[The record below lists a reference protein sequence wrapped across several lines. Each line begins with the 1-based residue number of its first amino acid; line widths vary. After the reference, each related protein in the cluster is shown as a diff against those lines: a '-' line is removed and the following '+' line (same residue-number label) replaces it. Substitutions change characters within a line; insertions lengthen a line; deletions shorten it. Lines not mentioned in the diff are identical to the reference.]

1 MEENNKKE
9 VIIRKI
15 ALQNFIEKLVSVYN
29 SGADYVDII
38 GTPDENQDTIGIVV
52 HEEYLSKD
60 ELEMELILDDEEEE
74 IESMSKVWYE
84 DEDEKPYT
92 KINPLTGD
100 IIPLS
105 DEDINDL
112 I

>member
-1 MEENNKKE
+1 MEENNKKKE
-9 VIIRKI
+9 VILRKI
-15 ALQNFIEKLVSVYN
+15 ALQKFIETLVNVYN

-52 HEEYLSKD
+52 HEDYLSKD
-60 ELEMELILDDEEEE
+60 DMMIEFIADEDENEEEE
-74 IESMSKVWYE
+74 
-84 DEDEKPYT
+84 PYT
-92 KINPLTGD
+92 KIDPLTGN

>member
-1 MEENNKKE
+1 MKENNKKKE
-9 VIIRKI
+9 VILRKI
-15 ALQNFIEKLVSVYN
+15 ALQKFIETLVEVYN

-60 ELEMELILDDEEEE
+60 DLEIELIPDEEEI
-74 IESMSKVWYE
+74 IEPTIDK
-84 DEDEKPYT
+84 
-92 KINPLTGD
+92 
-100 IIPLS
+100 PLS

>member
-60 ELEMELILDDEEEE
+60 ELEIEFISDDEEEE
-74 IESMSKVWYE
+74 YIEPTNDK
-84 DEDEKPYT
+84 
-92 KINPLTGD
+92 
-100 IIPLS
+100 PLS

>member
-1 MEENNKKE
+1 MEENNKKKE
-9 VIIRKI
+9 VILRKI
-15 ALQNFIEKLVSVYN
+15 ALQKFIETLVNVYN

-60 ELEMELILDDEEEE
+60 DMQIEFISDEEDEEEE
-74 IESMSKVWYE
+74 E
-84 DEDEKPYT
+84 PFT
-92 KINPLTGD
+92 KIDPLTGN

>member
-1 MEENNKKE
+1 MVMEENNKKKE
-9 VIIRKI
+9 VILRKI
-15 ALQNFIEKLVSVYN
+15 ALQKFIETLVDVYN
-29 SGADYVDII
+29 SGADYVDIV

-60 ELEMELILDDEEEE
+60 DMQIEFISDEDDEEEE
-74 IESMSKVWYE
+74 YIEPNDK
-84 DEDEKPYT
+84 
-92 KINPLTGD
+92 
-100 IIPLS
+100 PLS

>member
-1 MEENNKKE
+1 MEENNKKKE

-60 ELEMELILDDEEEE
+60 ELEIEFITDEDEEEE
-74 IESMSKVWYE
+74 YIEPTNDK
-84 DEDEKPYT
+84 
-92 KINPLTGD
+92 
-100 IIPLS
+100 PLS

>member
-1 MEENNKKE
+1 MEENNKKKE

-60 ELEMELILDDEEEE
+60 DMQIEFISDEEDEEEE
-74 IESMSKVWYE
+74 E
-84 DEDEKPYT
+84 PFT
-92 KINPLTGD
+92 KIDPLTGN

>member
-1 MEENNKKE
+1 MEENNKKKE

-60 ELEMELILDDEEEE
+60 ELEIEFITDEDEEEE
-74 IESMSKVWYE
+74 DYIEPTNDK
-84 DEDEKPYT
+84 
-92 KINPLTGD
+92 
-100 IIPLS
+100 PLS

>member
-1 MEENNKKE
+1 MEENNKKKE

-60 ELEMELILDDEEEE
+60 ELEIEFITDEDEEEE
-74 IESMSKVWYE
+74 EYIEPTNDK
-84 DEDEKPYT
+84 
-92 KINPLTGD
+92 
-100 IIPLS
+100 PLS

>member
-1 MEENNKKE
+1 MEENNKKKE
-9 VIIRKI
+9 VILRKI
-15 ALQNFIEKLVSVYN
+15 ALQPFIQTLVDVYN

-52 HEEYLSKD
+52 HEEYLSKED
-60 ELEMELILDDEEEE
+60 GSIELIPDDDEEDEE
-74 IESMSKVWYE
+74 E
-84 DEDEKPYT
+84 PFT
-92 KINPLTGD
+92 KIDPSTGN

>member
-1 MEENNKKE
+1 MEENNKKKE
-9 VIIRKI
+9 VILRKI
-15 ALQNFIEKLVSVYN
+15 ALQKFIETLVNVYN

-60 ELEMELILDDEEEE
+60 DMEIEFIADDEDEEEE
-74 IESMSKVWYE
+74 YIEPTNDK
-84 DEDEKPYT
+84 
-92 KINPLTGD
+92 
-100 IIPLS
+100 PLS

>member
-1 MEENNKKE
+1 MEENNKKKE
-9 VIIRKI
+9 VILRKI
-15 ALQNFIEKLVSVYN
+15 ALQKFIETLVEVYN

-60 ELEMELILDDEEEE
+60 ELEIEFITDDEDEEEE
-74 IESMSKVWYE
+74 
-84 DEDEKPYT
+84 PYT
-92 KINPLTGD
+92 KIDPLTGD

>member
-1 MEENNKKE
+1 MEENNKKKE
-9 VIIRKI
+9 VILRKI
-15 ALQNFIEKLVSVYN
+15 ALQKFIETLVNVYN

-60 ELEMELILDDEEEE
+60 ELEIEFIADDEDEEEE
-74 IESMSKVWYE
+74 E
-84 DEDEKPYT
+84 PYT
-92 KINPLTGD
+92 KIDPLTGN

>member
-1 MEENNKKE
+1 MEENNKKKE

-60 ELEMELILDDEEEE
+60 ELEIEFIADEDEEEE
-74 IESMSKVWYE
+74 YIEPPNDK
-84 DEDEKPYT
+84 
-92 KINPLTGD
+92 
-100 IIPLS
+100 PLS

>member
-1 MEENNKKE
+1 MEENNKKKE

-60 ELEMELILDDEEEE
+60 ELEIEFITDDEEEE
-74 IESMSKVWYE
+74 DYIEPTNDK
-84 DEDEKPYT
+84 
-92 KINPLTGD
+92 
-100 IIPLS
+100 PLS

>member
-1 MEENNKKE
+1 MEENNKKKE
-9 VIIRKI
+9 VILRKI
-15 ALQNFIEKLVSVYN
+15 ALQKFIETLVDVYN
-29 SGADYVDII
+29 SGADYVDIV

-60 ELEMELILDDEEEE
+60 DMQIEFISDEEDEEEE
-74 IESMSKVWYE
+74 E
-84 DEDEKPYT
+84 PFT
-92 KINPLTGD
+92 KIDPLTGN

>member
-1 MEENNKKE
+1 MEENNKKKE
-9 VIIRKI
+9 VILRKI
-15 ALQNFIEKLVSVYN
+15 ALQKFIETLVNVYN

-52 HEEYLSKD
+52 HEDYLSKD
-60 ELEMELILDDEEEE
+60 DMMIEFIADEDEEEE
-74 IESMSKVWYE
+74 E
-84 DEDEKPYT
+84 PYT
-92 KINPLTGD
+92 KIDPLTGN

>member
-1 MEENNKKE
+1 MEENNKKKE
-9 VIIRKI
+9 VILRKI
-15 ALQNFIEKLVSVYN
+15 ALQPFIQTLVDVYN
-29 SGADYVDII
+29 SGADYVDIV

-52 HEEYLSKD
+52 HEEYLSK
-60 ELEMELILDDEEEE
+60 EEGSIELIPDEEEE
-74 IESMSKVWYE
+74 EE
-84 DEDEKPYT
+84 PFT
-92 KINPLTGD
+92 KIDPSTGN

>member
-1 MEENNKKE
+1 MEENNKKKE
-9 VIIRKI
+9 VILRKI
-15 ALQNFIEKLVSVYN
+15 ALQKFIETLVSVYN

-60 ELEMELILDDEEEE
+60 DIEIELVLDDEDEEEE
-74 IESMSKVWYE
+74 NIEPTNDK
-84 DEDEKPYT
+84 
-92 KINPLTGD
+92 
-100 IIPLS
+100 PLS

>member
-1 MEENNKKE
+1 

-60 ELEMELILDDEEEE
+60 ELEIEFITDEDEEEE
-74 IESMSKVWYE
+74 DYIEPTNDK
-84 DEDEKPYT
+84 
-92 KINPLTGD
+92 
-100 IIPLS
+100 PLS

>member
-1 MEENNKKE
+1 MEENNKKKE
-9 VIIRKI
+9 VILRKI
-15 ALQNFIEKLVSVYN
+15 ALQKFIETLVNVYN

-60 ELEMELILDDEEEE
+60 DIEIELILDDEDEEE
-74 IESMSKVWYE
+74 EYIEPTNDK
-84 DEDEKPYT
+84 
-92 KINPLTGD
+92 
-100 IIPLS
+100 PLS

>member
-1 MEENNKKE
+1 MEENNKKKE
-9 VIIRKI
+9 VILRKI
-15 ALQNFIEKLVSVYN
+15 ALQKFIETLVDVYN

-60 ELEMELILDDEEEE
+60 DMQIEFISDEEDEEEE
-74 IESMSKVWYE
+74 E
-84 DEDEKPYT
+84 PFT
-92 KINPLTGD
+92 KIDPLTGN

>member
-1 MEENNKKE
+1 MEENNKKKE
-9 VIIRKI
+9 VILRKI
-15 ALQNFIEKLVSVYN
+15 ALQKFIETLVNVYN

-52 HEEYLSKD
+52 HEDYLSKD
-60 ELEMELILDDEEEE
+60 DMMIEFIADEDEDEEEE
-74 IESMSKVWYE
+74 E
-84 DEDEKPYT
+84 PYT
-92 KINPLTGD
+92 KIDPLTGN

>member
-1 MEENNKKE
+1 MEENNKKKE
-9 VIIRKI
+9 VILRKI
-15 ALQNFIEKLVSVYN
+15 ALQKFIETLVNVYN
-29 SGADYVDII
+29 SGADYVDIV

-60 ELEMELILDDEEEE
+60 DMQIEFISDEDEEEE
-74 IESMSKVWYE
+74 EYIEPNDK
-84 DEDEKPYT
+84 
-92 KINPLTGD
+92 
-100 IIPLS
+100 PLS

>member
-1 MEENNKKE
+1 MEENNKKKE

-38 GTPDENQDTIGIVV
+38 GTPDDNQDTIGIVV

-60 ELEMELILDDEEEE
+60 ELEIEFISDDEEEE
-74 IESMSKVWYE
+74 YIEPTNDK
-84 DEDEKPYT
+84 
-92 KINPLTGD
+92 
-100 IIPLS
+100 PLS

>member
-1 MEENNKKE
+1 MEENNKKKE

-60 ELEMELILDDEEEE
+60 ELEIEFIADEDEEEE
-74 IESMSKVWYE
+74 YIEPTNDK
-84 DEDEKPYT
+84 
-92 KINPLTGD
+92 
-100 IIPLS
+100 PLS

>member
-1 MEENNKKE
+1 MEENNKKKE
-9 VIIRKI
+9 VILRKI
-15 ALQNFIEKLVSVYN
+15 ALQKFIETLVDVYN

-60 ELEMELILDDEEEE
+60 DMQIEFIVDDEEDEEEE
-74 IESMSKVWYE
+74 YIEPNDK
-84 DEDEKPYT
+84 
-92 KINPLTGD
+92 
-100 IIPLS
+100 PLS
-105 DEDINDL
+105 EEDINDL

>member
-1 MEENNKKE
+1 MEENNNKKE

-60 ELEMELILDDEEEE
+60 ELEIEFIADDEDEEEE
-74 IESMSKVWYE
+74 
-84 DEDEKPYT
+84 PYT
-92 KINPLTGD
+92 KIDPLTGN

>member
-1 MEENNKKE
+1 MEENNKKKE

-60 ELEMELILDDEEEE
+60 ELEIEFIADDEDEEEE
-74 IESMSKVWYE
+74 
-84 DEDEKPYT
+84 PYT
-92 KINPLTGD
+92 KIDPLTGN

>member
-1 MEENNKKE
+1 MEENNKKKE
-9 VIIRKI
+9 VILRKI
-15 ALQNFIEKLVSVYN
+15 ALQKFIETLVNVYN

-60 ELEMELILDDEEEE
+60 DMMIEFIADEDEEEE
-74 IESMSKVWYE
+74 E
-84 DEDEKPYT
+84 PYT
-92 KINPLTGD
+92 KIDPLTGN

>member
-1 MEENNKKE
+1 MEENNKKKE
-9 VIIRKI
+9 VILRKI
-15 ALQNFIEKLVSVYN
+15 ALQKFIETLVDVYN

-60 ELEMELILDDEEEE
+60 DMQIEFISDEDDDEEEY
-74 IESMSKVWYE
+74 IEPNDK
-84 DEDEKPYT
+84 
-92 KINPLTGD
+92 
-100 IIPLS
+100 PLS
-105 DEDINDL
+105 EEDINDL

>member
-1 MEENNKKE
+1 MEENNKKKE
-9 VIIRKI
+9 VILRKI
-15 ALQNFIEKLVSVYN
+15 ALQKFIETLVNVYN

-38 GTPDENQDTIGIVV
+38 GTPDESQDTIGIVV
-52 HEEYLSKD
+52 HEDYLSKD
-60 ELEMELILDDEEEE
+60 DMMIEFIADEDEEEE
-74 IESMSKVWYE
+74 E
-84 DEDEKPYT
+84 PYT
-92 KINPLTGD
+92 KIDPLTGN

>member
-1 MEENNKKE
+1 MEENNKKKE
-9 VIIRKI
+9 VILRKI
-15 ALQNFIEKLVSVYN
+15 ALQKFIETLVDVYN

-60 ELEMELILDDEEEE
+60 DMMIEFIADDEDENEEEE
-74 IESMSKVWYE
+74 
-84 DEDEKPYT
+84 PYT
-92 KINPLTGD
+92 KIDPLTGN

>member
-1 MEENNKKE
+1 MEENNKKKE
-9 VIIRKI
+9 VILRKI
-15 ALQNFIEKLVSVYN
+15 ALQKFIETLVNVYN

-60 ELEMELILDDEEEE
+60 DMQIEFIVDDEEDEEEE
-74 IESMSKVWYE
+74 YIEPNDK
-84 DEDEKPYT
+84 
-92 KINPLTGD
+92 
-100 IIPLS
+100 PLS

>member
-1 MEENNKKE
+1 MEENNKKKE
-9 VIIRKI
+9 VVLRKI
-15 ALQNFIEKLVSVYN
+15 ALQKFIETLVDVYN

-60 ELEMELILDDEEEE
+60 DMQIEFISDEDEEEE
-74 IESMSKVWYE
+74 EYIEPNDK
-84 DEDEKPYT
+84 
-92 KINPLTGD
+92 
-100 IIPLS
+100 PLS

>member
-1 MEENNKKE
+1 MEENNNKKE
-9 VIIRKI
+9 IVIRKI
-15 ALQNFIEKLVSVYN
+15 ALQAFIETLVNVYN

-38 GTPDENQDTIGIVV
+38 GSPDEKQDTIGIVV
-52 HEEYLSKD
+52 HEDYLSKD
-60 ELEMELILDDEEEE
+60 DQTIELISD
-74 IESMSKVWYE
+74 
-84 DEDEKPYT
+84 DEDEEQNIIEFLTDDGEPYT
-92 KINPLTGD
+92 KIDPLTGN